1 MIYRIENATLSDVCD
16 IQSGYTARKALVE
29 SDGDG
34 VPALQLGDLRGDI
47 EVFLGS
53 ASRFK
58 LDGKVDRYLV
68 FPGDVLFRS
77 RGDNNTAVIA
87 AGGEGDRAVALLPL
101 IVLRARKEMVL
112 PEFLMWLVN
121 QPEAQR
127 YLDSCAR
134 GTKLRMIP
142 RDCLD
147 KLPVGIPDLATQK
160 LVVAVSR
167 LAAREASLL
176 RELAD
181 KKEEFTSFALLR
193 QVRNAQ
199 LHGNEAGHPVARQP
213 SKHAG
218 KSQRTNSRGEN
229 VHQHRKLPR

>member
-1 MIYRIENATLSDVCD
+1 MIYRQKYVPLADVCD
-16 IQSGYTARKALVE
+16 IQSGFTARSALVE
-29 SDGDG
+29 DRVGG
-34 VPALQLGDLRGDI
+34 IPAVQLGDLRGDI
-47 EVFLGS
+47 EVPLAS

-58 LDGKVDRYLV
+58 LDGKLDRYLV
-68 FPGDVLFRS
+68 SPGDVLFRS
-77 RGDNNTAVIA
+77 RGEKNTAVIA
-87 AGGEGDRAVALLPL
+87 VGDAGDQAIALLPL
-101 IVLRARKEMVL
+101 IVLRAHADVVL
-112 PEFLMWLVN
+112 PEFLMWLIN

-134 GTKLRMIP
+134 GTNLRMIP

-147 KLPVGIPDLATQK
+147 KLPVSIPDLVIQK
-160 LVVAVSR
+160 LVVEVSR
-167 LAAREASLL
+167 LAAKEASLL
-176 RELAD
+176 RELAQ

-218 KSQRTNSRGEN
+218 K
-229 VHQHRKLPR
+229 

>member
-1 MIYRIENATLSDVCD
+1 MIYREKNITLADVCD
-16 IQSGYTARKALVE
+16 IQSGYTSRSALIE
-29 SDGDG
+29 DEFGG
-34 VPALQLGDLRGDI
+34 APAVQLGDLRGDI
-47 EVFLGS
+47 EVPLAS
-53 ASRFK
+53 ASRFRLEGK
-58 LDGKVDRYLV
+58 LDRYLV
-68 FPGDVLFRS
+68 SPGDILFRS

-87 AGGEGDRAVALLPL
+87 AGDAGDQAIALLPL
-101 IVLRARKEMVL
+101 VILRAHADVVL
-112 PEFLMWLVN
+112 PEFLMWLIN

-127 YLDSCAR
+127 YLNSCAR

-147 KLPVGIPDLATQK
+147 KLPINIPDLATQR
-160 LVVAVSR
+160 LVIEVSR

-176 RELAD
+176 RELAQ

-218 KSQRTNSRGEN
+218 KSQRTNS
-229 VHQHRKLPR
+229 